1 MITPTVSVGCNNLS
15 LQWRHNGRDSVSNH
29 KPHDCVLNRL
39 FRCRPKKTSK
49 LRVTGL
55 CAGNSPVTGEFP
67 AQMASN
73 AENVSIWWRHH
84 ACPWY
89 ILLKMW
95 CISLDKSLIAKYG
108 NGYDCTAFTLL
119 FLSTDT
125 SHFLKNHFD
134 VTCLILYVLL
144 GSNDIFSHDDDIKW
158 RHFPR
163 YWTFV
168 RRIHPSPV
176 DSPHK
181 PPATG
186 GFPSQRPVTR
196 GFDVFFDKSYTS
208 DVKRR
213 NTLSCLDQHRHRG
226 LKLWNSRDC
235 EAV

>member
-1 MITPTVSVGCNNLS
+1 MGAIASQITSLTIVYSTVYSGADQRKHQSSAS
-15 LQWRHNGRDSVSNH
+15 LAFVRGIHRWPV
-29 KPHDCVLNRL
+29 
-39 FRCRPKKTSK
+39 
-49 LRVTGL
+49 
-55 CAGNSPVTGEFP
+55 NSPHKWPVTQKMFP
-67 AQMASN
+67 FDD
-73 AENVSIWWRHH
+73 VSMPVPDTYSWKCGVYHT
-84 ACPWY
+84 
-89 ILLKMW
+89 
-95 CISLDKSLIAKYG
+95 SLDKSLIAKYG

-158 RHFPR
+158 RHCPR